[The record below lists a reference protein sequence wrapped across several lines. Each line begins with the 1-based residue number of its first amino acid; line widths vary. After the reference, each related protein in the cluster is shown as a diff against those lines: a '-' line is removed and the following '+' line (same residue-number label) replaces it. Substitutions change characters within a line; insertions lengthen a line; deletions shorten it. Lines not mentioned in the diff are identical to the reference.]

1 MLKYLCGFFSF
12 LSLFAQL
19 MELNPSFLFKV
30 LVLIC
35 CSKCFHILVTDGS
48 WKCFSQQ
55 MSFLQWLFGFFNC
68 FIFHFRSQPCKRGWS
83 LRILAPQTLV
93 CMRMRIW
100 TRRSALNQKQNWI
113 TPAGTQTEMYFL
125 IVAYVWLYCNAEFC
139 IFILSVEKLAF
150 FKYFKL
156 LKSSAP
162 DRYVLMMVPHY
173 PSREILLKKAKM
185 KAKKKPRR
193 RSDSSGGYTLSDII
207 QSPPAAGRLQT
218 QTQVIWFWNTS
229 ASGCWWVICYN
240 YTVFPL
246 SGLTAPSEV
255 RQGELYRV
263 SAGAAHIW
271 FWGQL
276 HGSGQSQ
283 RHSITHLSWQS
294 WGKYLKFNETDMHT
308 GCCQCIIKKIS
319 KQIFNLCLLWFFGIY
334 MDRWIW
340 YYRSQ
345 EKLSF
350 IICRMKRLSVRG

>member
-1 MLKYLCGFFSF
+1 MFSHSGDRWQLEMLQSADELLAMTVWIFQLLYFSF
-12 LSLFAQL
+12 QIPAMQ
-19 MELNPSFLFKV
+19 
-30 LVLIC
+30 
-35 CSKCFHILVTDGS
+35 
-48 WKCFSQQ
+48 
-55 MSFLQWLFGFFNC
+55 
-68 FIFHFRSQPCKRGWS
+68 KR
-83 LRILAPQTLV
+83 V
-93 CMRMRIW
+93 
-100 TRRSALNQKQNWI
+100 I
-113 TPAGTQTEMYFL
+113 TPYPGAPDLSVYEDEDLDSAFSPKPEAELDHSCRYTNRNVLYFL